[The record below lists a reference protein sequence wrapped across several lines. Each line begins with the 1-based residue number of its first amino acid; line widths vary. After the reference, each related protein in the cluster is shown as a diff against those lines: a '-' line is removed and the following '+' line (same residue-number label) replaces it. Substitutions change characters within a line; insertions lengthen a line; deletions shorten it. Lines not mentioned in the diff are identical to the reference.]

1 MTDPKGSHKEMATV
15 KKTAEIGKG
24 KAGPGRPKGVQ
35 NKTTQEAKAAIAL
48 VAANLGGAKAL
59 EDWVLA
65 DKKNEFAFW
74 TVIYPKL
81 LPLQVANADDQPFKT
96 ISRIELVGLG

>member
-1 MTDPKGSHKEMATV
+1 MSTV

-24 KAGPGRPKGVQ
+24 KAGPGRPKGVP

-48 VAANLGGAKAL
+48 VAASLGGAEAL
-59 EDWVLA
+59 EAWVRG

-74 TVIYPKL
+74 TTIYPKL
-81 LPLQVANADDQPFKT
+81 LPLQVANADDEPFKT
-96 ISRIELVGLG
+96 ISRIELIGLG